1 MACNI
6 FVNDNEASDDPAFE
20 KCGPRREMIGFEL
33 LVYGMIEEIARNFV
47 RKTWPYSIRTV
58 IRRHSHLWADVVL
71 LTHQSSRSGGLLRR
85 VA

>member
-1 MACNI
+1 MGIHGGRQGGPRTRRCRLHEWRIYRVACNI

-47 RKTWPYSIRTV
+47 RKT
-58 IRRHSHLWADVVL
+58 
-71 LTHQSSRSGGLLRR
+71 
-85 VA
+85 

>member
-1 MACNI
+1 MWLDLSGYSGSQPQASWLKERMMNGYRVACNI

-47 RKTWPYSIRTV
+47 RKT
-58 IRRHSHLWADVVL
+58 
-71 LTHQSSRSGGLLRR
+71 
-85 VA
+85 